1 MTVYCPHKLCFLHMV
16 MFLGYVWSCW
26 NYERHYCSTHMEKC
40 YKTSYL
46 TWVALYGES
55 LLLSCCVWWSEWCSV
70 TCVSSIFISLICVV
84 CKWSFSPLCKLFQV
98 YYVTCVET
106 SLPYSDVLKYS
117 MLSDILVLLSIP
129 PSIAPYFRLMW
140 ICFHL
145 NLEVVVVDYYDSTHH
160 SIFLGN
166 PFLKLEGTCPTQ
178 PV

>member
-1 MTVYCPHKLCFLHMV
+1 MLC
-16 MFLGYVWSCW
+16 
-26 NYERHYCSTHMEKC
+26 
-40 YKTSYL
+40 
-46 TWVALYGES
+46 
-55 LLLSCCVWWSEWCSV
+55 WWSEWCSV

-160 SIFLGN
+160 SIFLGILFWSWKEHVPLN
-166 PFLKLEGTCPTQ
+166 LYRFTLTFVLITNSFGSYLNH
-178 PV
+178 